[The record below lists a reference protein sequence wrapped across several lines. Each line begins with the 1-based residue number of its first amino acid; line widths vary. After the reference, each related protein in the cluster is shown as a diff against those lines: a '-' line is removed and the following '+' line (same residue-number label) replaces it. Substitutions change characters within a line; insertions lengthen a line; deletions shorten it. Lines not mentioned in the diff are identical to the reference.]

1 MKKIFFAIA
10 ALATMSAN
18 AQVVKIFQNTDSQ
31 PVTFRN
37 PSSVLFCTDA
47 EDVEYNPEDSKEDA
61 SLYGATP
68 YFLPE
73 ICCPIRRRPTWLET

>member
-47 EDVEYNPEDSKEDA
+47 DDFHGDPS
-61 SLYGATP
+61 SLMKREGSRLTLH
-68 YFLPE
+68 LP
-73 ICCPIRRRPTWLET
+73 PFSGLVLNTGVRK